1 MSEVRYVAIGDSFT
15 EGVGDERPDG
25 TPRGWADLVADG
37 LAAAHGQVDYASLA
51 IRGRLL
57 TPIVTEQ
64 LDAALALTPAPT
76 LLSLNGG
83 GNDMLRPR
91 TDLDALIGQTTKAVR
106 RCAAQGVDVL
116 LLAGPDPSARLP
128 MSRTVHARGEIL
140 TAAVTELADQID
152 LTFVDVFHDD
162 EIKRPE
168 YWGQDRLHLNAL
180 GHRRVADLVLAALG
194 FPPPERAAVPTTTG
208 GDGWRDEISYLG
220 HFVMPWIGRR
230 VARRSSGDGRAP
242 KHPTWT
248 TITAAPESA

>member
-37 LAAAHGQVDYASLA
+37 LAAAHGGVDYASLA
-51 IRGRLL
+51 IRGKLL

-64 LDAALALTPAPT
+64 LDAALALNPAPT

-91 TDLDALIGQTTKAVR
+91 ADLDALIRQTAGAVQ
-106 RCAAQGVDVL
+106 RCVDRGVGVL

-128 MSRTVHARGEIL
+128 MSKTVHSRAELL
-140 TAAVTELADQID
+140 TAAVADLAGHTD
-152 LTFVDVFHDD
+152 LTFVDVFHDE
-162 EIKRPE
+162 EIKRPG
-168 YWGQDRLHLNAL
+168 YWGEDRLHLNAF

-194 FPPPERAAVPTTTG
+194 FPQPEHPAPPITTG
-208 GDGWRDEISYLG
+208 GDGWRAELSYYG
-220 HFVMPWIGRR
+220 HFVVPWVGRR
-230 VARRSSGDGRAP
+230 LTHRSSGDGRAP

-248 TITAAPESA
+248 TITAAADGD